1 MNTGAYAGLR
11 RAPRAAMP
19 DPEDENQPEDDCS
32 EGEKKEDNMDK
43 THTQADVDQ
52 AAAAAATTA
61 TKAANDRFN
70 AVLASEHY
78 AGRETLAHSLL
89 AKDALSAADIIETLQ
104 AAEKKAAP
112 EASADEGSNMLASMR
127 EGADADLGTEGGEE
141 LDAKADNH
149 GWGKAHAKIAK
160 MHGRKTR

>member
-1 MNTGAYAGLR
+1 
-11 RAPRAAMP
+11 
-19 DPEDENQPEDDCS
+19 
-32 EGEKKEDNMDK
+32 MDK

-52 AAAAAATTA
+52 AAAAAKPRRPRPQTTA
-61 TKAANDRFN
+61 ST